1 MVRPHRFILS
11 SWPKNSHHWCEKSAD
26 DIKNL
31 PSEEELDY
39 VFQKVLWSF
48 NRMLWNIGVW
58 NMEQMVYDVEKY
70 REVMEWKDWQV
81 NWHYDE
87 NN

>member
-1 MVRPHRFILS
+1 
-11 SWPKNSHHWCEKSAD
+11 
-26 DIKNL
+26 
-31 PSEEELDY
+31 
-39 VFQKVLWSF
+39 
-48 NRMLWNIGVW
+48 MLWNIGVW